1 MFNAVKTTRIYC
13 RPSCSARP
21 KPENVITYPTRE
33 AAERDG
39 FRACKRCRPDLGERL
54 RFATARTPLGAVLV
68 AAGDHGVRDVLLGA
82 SAADVE
88 RELHETH
95 PDAFIS
101 RDPKLRR
108 VAGGILGSPRV
119 ELDMRGTAF
128 QLEVWRKLL
137 EIPRGETRTYTELAA
152 ELGRPRSVRAVAHAC
167 ASNRIGVLVPCH
179 RVVRTDGSLAG
190 YRWGLERKRR
200 LLEVEGAAASAARMS
215 ASSVKR
221 PGRRR
226 ASNRTL
232 SVGRPERP
240 RRHART
246 VDAQPLHLPHPAQ
259 QRRERQ
265 VVPDPHERRTRLQV
279 VAGESQPAPELLLAA
294 EKLRD
299 LGCRARAA
307 RTAACRARTRA
318 RRHTRTS

>member
-39 FRACKRCRPDLGERL
+39 YRACKRCRPDLGERL
-54 RFATARTPLGAVLV
+54 RFATARTPLGTVLV
-68 AAGDHGVRDVLLGA
+68 AAGDRGVRNVLLGA

-88 RELHETH
+88 RELHEAQ
-95 PDAFIS
+95 PDAFMS
-101 RDPKLRR
+101 RDPELRR
-108 VAGGILGSPRV
+108 VATEIFDSPEV
-119 ELDMRGTAF
+119 DLDMHGTEF

-190 YRWGLERKRR
+190 YRWGIERKR
-200 LLEVEGAAASAARMS
+200 A
-215 ASSVKR
+215 
-221 PGRRR
+221 
-226 ASNRTL
+226 
-232 SVGRPERP
+232 
-240 RRHART
+240 
-246 VDAQPLHLPHPAQ
+246 
-259 QRRERQ
+259 
-265 VVPDPHERRTRLQV
+265 
-279 VAGESQPAPELLLAA
+279 LLAA
-294 EKLRD
+294 EGAPLSR
-299 LGCRARAA
+299 
-307 RTAACRARTRA
+307 
-318 RRHTRTS
+318 